1 MYTEMGKKDMAD
13 EDTQGLHIVNFIS
26 SAKRRSAKR
35 APSKGVHNK
44 ICKCLISSWLWYREA
59 VITPE

>member
-13 EDTQGLHIVNFIS
+13 EDTQGLHTVNFIS
-26 SAKRRSAKR
+26 SAKRSYWR
-35 APSKGVHNK
+35 APSKGVHNQ
-44 ICKCLISSWLWYREA
+44 ICKCLISSWLWYREV